1 MNSMKKAIVMGASS
15 GIGRSVA
22 LMLLKEGWHVG
33 VAARRAEAL
42 EEIRREFP
50 GQVSTAVIDITEPCA
65 TQCLE
70 DMISEMGGMD
80 LYFHSSGYG
89 RHNMSLDTAVE
100 ERTVMTNAIG
110 FTRMVDTAYRHFM
123 LSGKKGHIAVIS
135 SIAGTKGLRAAP
147 SYSATKR
154 FQWTYVEALEQ
165 QARMNGADITFTDIR
180 PGFVDT
186 DFIEGQKY
194 PMLLDKDKVAKKII
208 AALKNRRRS
217 VTIDFRYTIL
227 CFFWR
232 LLPSWLWRRMRVC

>member
-1 MNSMKKAIVMGASS
+1 M
-15 GIGRSVA
+15 
-22 LMLLKEGWHVG
+22 
-33 VAARRAEAL
+33 
-42 EEIRREFP
+42 
-50 GQVSTAVIDITEPCA
+50 
-65 TQCLE
+65 
-70 DMISEMGGMD
+70 
-80 LYFHSSGYG
+80 
-89 RHNMSLDTAVE
+89 
-100 ERTVMTNAIG
+100 
-110 FTRMVDTAYRHFM
+110 
-123 LSGKKGHIAVIS
+123 
-135 SIAGTKGLRAAP
+135 
-147 SYSATKR
+147 
-154 FQWTYVEALEQ
+154 EQ